1 MEEEHDVLK
10 KDVTRRH
17 EEMEVACVR
26 DMEEDRDAEWQV
38 VKRAMSAAQ
47 VFV

>member
-10 KDVTRRH
+10 KDVTRRL

-26 DMEEDRDAEWQV
+26 DMEEDRDAGWQV
-38 VKRAMSAAQ
+38 VKLVMSAAQ
-47 VFV
+47 VSV